1 MSSTAESHFPQG
13 TREFDKRTR
22 RNSFFGI
29 VFFGA
34 TTFSVIVLI
43 ILIFSIINNAF
54 GPVAV
59 ENTLDPAEL
68 SIDGREYTELDAE
81 ELIGILEERLSRGL
95 IRRYNRE
102 EALNERSRSDLIA
115 LVEERIINPSIQQSW
130 SLMEGILEAEK
141 IASYFDENPG
151 YTRSFRVWLNPS
163 FILASQSST
172 PEDSGIRTALLGS
185 VWIILVTFAFSFPI
199 GIGAA
204 VYLEEY
210 ARDTRLN
217 RFIQTNIY
225 NLAGVPS
232 IIYGLLGL
240 AIFVRV
246 LEPLSSGAFFGAV
259 DPSTA
264 NGRTVFSAGMT
275 LGLLILPIIIIN
287 TQEALR
293 ALPASLRF
301 SSFGLGATRWQT
313 VRHHLLPG
321 AMERILTGTII
332 ALSRAIGET
341 APLVVV
347 GASTFVSLDPEGIF
361 SKFTTL
367 PIQIYQWSARPQ
379 GEFRNIAAAAIL
391 ALLIL
396 LLGMNAT
403 AIYFRN
409 RLSRNSRVQ

>member
-1 MSSTAESHFPQG
+1 MSTKPESHFPAG
-13 TREFDKRTR
+13 TKEFDKRSR
-22 RNSFFGI
+22 RNSLFAL
-29 VFFGA
+29 VFFAA

-43 ILIFSIINNAF
+43 VLLFSIINNAF

-68 SIDGREYTELDAE
+68 SIDGREYTELEAT
-81 ELIGILEERLSRGL
+81 ELIGILEEHLSRGL

-102 EALNERSRSDLIA
+102 KPLNERTTGDLVQ
-115 LVEERIINPSIQQSW
+115 LVEERIIRPAVQQSW
-130 SLMEGILEAEK
+130 SLAEGLFEREQIR
-141 IASYFDENPG
+141 SYFEANPNH
-151 YTRSFRVWLNPS
+151 TRSFRAWLNPS
-163 FILASQSST
+163 FIVASQSST

-185 VWIILVTFAFSFPI
+185 IWIILVTFAFSFPI

-210 ARDTRLN
+210 ARDSWLN

-240 AIFVRV
+240 AIFVRI
-246 LEPLSSGAFFGAV
+246 LEPLSSGAVFGAV

-347 GASTFVSLDPEGIF
+347 GASTFVSLDPEGVF

-391 ALLIL
+391 VLLIM

>member
-1 MSSTAESHFPQG
+1 MSGTSESHFP
-13 TREFDKRTR
+13 TDTKAFDRRTR
-22 RNSFFGI
+22 RNSVFAL
-29 VFFGA
+29 VFFAG
-34 TTFSVIVLI
+34 TTFSVAVLI
-43 ILIFSIINNAF
+43 ILLFSIINNAF
-54 GPVAV
+54 GPMAV
-59 ENTLDPAEL
+59 ENTVDPAAL
-68 SIDGREYTELDAE
+68 RIGGREYTELDSK
-81 ELIGILEERLSRGL
+81 ELIGILEEHLSRGL

-102 EALNERSRSDLIA
+102 TPLNERSTANLVQ
-115 LVEERIINPSIQQSW
+115 LVEERIIKPAVKQSW
-130 SLMEGILEAEK
+130 SLAEGLFEGGK
-141 IASYFDENPG
+141 IRSHFEDNP
-151 YTRSFRVWLNPS
+151 THIRSFRAWLNPS
-163 FILASQSST
+163 FIVSSQSST

-185 VWIILVTFAFSFPI
+185 VWIILVTFVFSFPI
-199 GIGAA
+199 GIGTA

-210 ARDTRLN
+210 AKDSRLN

-240 AIFVRV
+240 AIFVRI
-246 LEPLSSGAFFGAV
+246 LQPLSSGEIFGSA

-293 ALPASLRF
+293 ALPASLRH

-313 VRHHLLPG
+313 VWHHLLPG
-321 AMERILTGTII
+321 SMERILTGTII

-391 ALLIL
+391 VLLIL
-396 LLGMNAT
+396 LLSMNAT

-409 RLSRNSRVQ
+409 RLSRTSRIQ

>member
-1 MSSTAESHFPQG
+1 MRSDTDELMFEQQKNLKQRYRMNSWFGFLFFAATA
-13 TREFDKRTR
+13 
-22 RNSFFGI
+22 
-29 VFFGA
+29 
-34 TTFSVIVLI
+34 FSVI
-43 ILIFSIINNAF
+43 ILITLLLSIINNAF

-59 ENTLDPAEL
+59 ENVVNP
-68 SIDGREYTELDAE
+68 TELNRNGKEYRELEND
-81 ELIGILEERLSRGL
+81 ELIQILEEYLSKGL

-102 EALNERSRSDLIA
+102 EPLENRKQSELVM
-115 LVEERIINPSIQQSW
+115 LVEERIIDPSIVESW
-130 SLMEGILEAEK
+130 SLAEAIGSPGV
-141 IASYFDENPG
+141 IAAHFIENPG
-151 YTRSFRVWLNPS
+151 HVRSFRAWLHPK
-163 FILASQSST
+163 FLFQSQSST
-172 PEDSGIRTALLGS
+172 PEDSGIRTAILGS
-185 VWIILVTFAFSFPI
+185 MWTILVTFLFAFPI

-204 VYLEEY
+204 IYLEEY
-210 ARDTRLN
+210 ARDNRLN
-217 RFIQTNIY
+217 HFIQTNIY

-246 LEPLSSGAFFGAV
+246 AEPLTSGAIFGAA
-259 DPSTA
+259 DPTTA
-264 NGRTVFSAGMT
+264 NGRTVFSAGLT

-293 ALPASLRF
+293 AIPNSLRL

-313 VRHHLLPG
+313 VRHHLLPV

-332 ALSRAIGET
+332 AISRAIGET
-341 APLVVV
+341 APLVVI
-347 GASTFVSLDPEGIF
+347 GASTFVSLDPNSIF

-391 ALLIL
+391 VLLIL
-396 LLGMNAT
+396 LLGMNSM

-409 RLSRNSRVQ
+409 RLSRQARVE

>member
-1 MSSTAESHFPQG
+1 MSGTSGSHFPAD
-13 TREFDKRTR
+13 TKAFDGRTR
-22 RNSFFGI
+22 RNSVFAL
-29 VFFGA
+29 VFFAG
-34 TTFSVIVLI
+34 TTFSVAVLI
-43 ILIFSIINNAF
+43 ILLASIINNAF

-59 ENTLDPAEL
+59 ENTVDPAEL
-68 SIDGREYTELDAE
+68 SIGGREYTELDSS
-81 ELIGILEERLSRGL
+81 ELIGILENRLSRGL

-102 EALNERSRSDLIA
+102 EALDERSSADLVR
-115 LVEERIINPSIQQSW
+115 LVEERIIEPSVQQSW
-130 SLMEGILEAEK
+130 SLLEGLFEQEK
-141 IASYFDENPG
+141 IRSHFLENPNH
-151 YTRSFRVWLNPS
+151 TRSFRAWLNPS
-163 FILASQSST
+163 FIVSSQSST

-185 VWIILVTFAFSFPI
+185 IWIILVTFAFSFPI

-210 ARDTRLN
+210 AKDTRLN

-240 AIFVRV
+240 AIFVRI
-246 LEPLSSGAFFGAV
+246 LEPLSSGEIFGSA

-293 ALPASLRF
+293 ALPATLRH

-313 VRHHLLPG
+313 VWHHLLPG

-391 ALLIL
+391 VLLIL
-396 LLGMNAT
+396 LLSMNAT

-409 RLSRNSRVQ
+409 RLSRTSRVQ